1 MILVRNSFILGSSCL
16 LVIVLTATFLKD
28 PAIFY
33 TYAGG
38 FGLIF
43 TGAAAIL
50 TGSSVSGDRARANYW
65 SSHTHDRE
73 ARRKWATYCFI
84 IGFPN
89 LLLAAVVYFSSL

>member
-1 MILVRNSFILGSSCL
+1 MRNSLILGLGYL
-16 LVIVLTATFLKD
+16 LVVALTALFLQD

-33 TYAGG
+33 TYAGI

-43 TGAAAIL
+43 TGVAAIL
-50 TGSSVSGDRARANYW
+50 TGSCVSGDRARANYW
-65 SSHTHDRE
+65 ISTAKDRA
-73 ARRKWATYCFI
+73 ARGKWATYCFM

>member
-1 MILVRNSFILGSSCL
+1 MRNSFILGLGCL
-16 LVIVLTATFLKD
+16 LVIALTAIFLKD
-28 PAIFY
+28 PAIVY
-33 TYAGG
+33 TYAGI

-65 SSHTHDRE
+65 ISTANDRA
-73 ARRKWATYCFI
+73 ARGKWAAYCFM

-89 LLLAAVVYFSSL
+89 LLLAAIVYFAWM

>member
-1 MILVRNSFILGSSCL
+1 MRNSFILGLGCL
-16 LVIVLTATFLKD
+16 LVVALTALFLQD

-33 TYAGG
+33 TYAGI

-65 SSHTHDRE
+65 ISTANDRA
-73 ARRKWATYCFI
+73 ARGKWATYCFM